1 VFVDSETVDN
11 LLNQVAAVLE
21 QHTLIVVNHGQALKH
36 ISEEVEQLKTRL
48 VKLESSDLN
57 KSDDAKFVEEA
68 NARLKAILDRLRAK
82 D

>member
-1 VFVDSETVDN
+1 VDSETVDN
-11 LLNQVAAVLE
+11 LLNQIANVLE
-21 QHTLIVVNHGQALKH
+21 QHTVIVVNHGQTLKH
-36 ISEEVEQLKTRL
+36 LSEEVEQLKTRL
-48 VKLESSDLN
+48 EKLEASDSK